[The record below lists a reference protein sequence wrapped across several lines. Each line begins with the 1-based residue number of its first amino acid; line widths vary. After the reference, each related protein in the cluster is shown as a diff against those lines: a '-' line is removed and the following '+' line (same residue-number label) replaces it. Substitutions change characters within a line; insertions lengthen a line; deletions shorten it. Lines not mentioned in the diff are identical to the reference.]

1 MPQKITKAIL
11 PVAGFGTRFL
21 PVTKALPKE
30 MLPIVDKPIIQ
41 YLVEEAVKAGI
52 KEIIFVTGRGKRSI
66 EDHFDDSFELEYN
79 LVEKHKHELLK
90 EIYDISRLAKFAYV
104 RQPKPRGDGHA
115 ISCARHLVGN
125 EPCAILFGDDIID
138 SKVPCI
144 RQLMDV
150 YEKYGDP
157 VVALEKVPKSEVYRY
172 GVVKGVKIEP
182 RTHQLQDIVEKPK
195 VEEAP
200 SDLTIVGK
208 YVITKEVFD
217 ALETV
222 TPGKDGE
229 IRLADALKAVLVKN
243 KPVYGLEFEGERYDC
258 GSKMGLLK
266 ANVDFA
272 LKHPELNGKFRA
284 YLKGMKL

>member
-1 MPQKITKAIL
+1 MQKITKAIL

-90 EIYDISRLAKFAYV
+90 EIYNISRLAKFAYV
-104 RQPKPRGDGHA
+104 RQPKPLGDGHA
-115 ISCARHLVGN
+115 ISCARHLIGN

-144 RQLMDV
+144 KQLMDV
-150 YEKYGDP
+150 YDKYGDS
-157 VVALEKVPKSEVYRY
+157 VVALEKVPKKEVYRY

-182 RTHQLQDIVEKPK
+182 KTYQLQDIVEKPK
-195 VEEAP
+195 VEDAP

-208 YVITKEVFD
+208 YVITKDVFD
-217 ALETV
+217 ALETIK
-222 TPGKDGE
+222 PGNDGE

-243 KPVYGLEFEGERYDC
+243 KPVYGLEFTGERYDC
-258 GSKMGLLK
+258 GSKIGLLK

-272 LKHPELNGKFRA
+272 LKHKELNGNFRE
-284 YLKGMKL
+284 YLKSLKL

>member
-1 MPQKITKAIL
+1 MQKITKAIL

-79 LVEKHKHELLK
+79 LVEKHKHELLR
-90 EIYDISRLAKFAYV
+90 EIYNISRLAKFAYV
-104 RQPKPRGDGHA
+104 RQPKPLGDGHA
-115 ISCARHLVGN
+115 ISCARHLIGN

-144 RQLMDV
+144 KQLMDV
-150 YEKYGDP
+150 YDKYGDT

-182 RTHQLQDIVEKPK
+182 KTYHLQDIVEKPK
-195 VEEAP
+195 IEDAP

-208 YVITKEVFD
+208 YIITKDVFD
-217 ALETV
+217 ALETII
-222 TPGKDGE
+222 PGNDGE

-243 KPVYGLEFEGERYDC
+243 KPIYGLEFEGKRYDC
-258 GSKMGLLK
+258 GSKIGLLE

-272 LKHPELNGKFRA
+272 LKHKELNGNFRE
-284 YLKGMKL
+284 YLKNLKL

>member
-1 MPQKITKAIL
+1 MQKITKAIL

-90 EIYDISRLAKFAYV
+90 EIYNISRLAKFAYV

-115 ISCARHLVGN
+115 ISCARHLIGN

-138 SKVPCI
+138 SKTPCI
-144 RQLMDV
+144 KQLMDV
-150 YEKYGDP
+150 YDKYGDS
-157 VVALEKVPKSEVYRY
+157 VVALEKVPKSEVSRY

-182 RTHQLQDIVEKPK
+182 RTYQLQDIVEKPK
-195 VEEAP
+195 VEDAP
-200 SDLTIVGK
+200 SNLTIVGK
-208 YVITKEVFD
+208 YVITKDVFD

-222 TPGKDGE
+222 TPGNDGE

-243 KPVYGLEFEGERYDC
+243 KPVYGLEFEGKRYDC
-258 GSKMGLLK
+258 GSKIGLLK

-272 LKHPELNGKFRA
+272 LKHKELNGNFRE
-284 YLKGMKL
+284 YLKGLKL